1 MRAPYGP
8 RWLELVHVLAIGNG
22 VVARP
27 ACGQARVVGEVDWT
41 TLGPCELCVEIP
53 LGLVI
58 MPRHEQAQD
67 V

>member
-1 MRAPYGP
+1 M
-8 RWLELVHVLAIGNG
+8 HVLAIGNG
-22 VVARP
+22 VVARR
-27 ACGQARVVGEVDWT
+27 AFGQVRVVGEVDWT
-41 TLGPCELCVEIP
+41 TLGLRELCVEIP